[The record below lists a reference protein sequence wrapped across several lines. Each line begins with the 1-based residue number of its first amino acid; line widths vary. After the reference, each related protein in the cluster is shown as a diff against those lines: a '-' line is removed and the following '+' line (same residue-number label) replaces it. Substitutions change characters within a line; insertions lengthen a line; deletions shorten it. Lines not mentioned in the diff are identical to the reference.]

1 MFMALTNSLVVLF
14 IAVLLQIFEETF
26 TAMLLVFH
34 CCGGVYLGNSQV
46 SVYRTIG
53 LFIAWMVI
61 GLIGAFL
68 FVIIQMILLIDFAHG
83 WSESW
88 VEKYEETEA
97 KCYYYGKLRRK
108 EGS

>member
-1 MFMALTNSLVVLF
+1 
-14 IAVLLQIFEETF
+14 
-26 TAMLLVFH
+26 
-34 CCGGVYLGNSQV
+34 
-46 SVYRTIG
+46 
-53 LFIAWMVI
+53 MVI

-97 KCYYYGKLRRK
+97 KCYYYGKFCKIFVYHTIPKYLDTRK
-108 EGS
+108 IDVINIPEFEQCGSTIE